1 VALSVRSPTRLQI
14 SVQDQLVCPYCD
26 TVLNGSALSCRCCG
40 RDLTL
45 VLPLLRRLNAA
56 EARLAGL
63 DALEGRLAS
72 LEKVRERGRFKAEA
86 VEAAEAGA
94 LEADA
99 AAAPPS
105 AFQASLSRRRFWV
118 LPIGF
123 AVLLAAYWMV
133 VLGLDLSLSV
143 LRFASMVI
151 PFATGLAYFGV
162 RPRLSW
168 LDASIAVMFALFSVG
183 AMNALLGWIDNI
195 PLLPQGVAAWR
206 ETSFY
211 ALSIGASMFAGMLLR
226 VTQAA
231 LSAKGLVSVP
241 ALRSVL
247 LSMNGKMPMDTLK
260 AIETTILMVSTALTI
275 MTGLIAGLL
284 GVK

>member
-1 VALSVRSPTRLQI
+1 M
-14 SVQDQLVCPYCD
+14 QDQLVCPYCD
-26 TVLNGSALSCRCCG
+26 AVLNGNALSCRCCG
-40 RDLTL
+40 RDLTP

-63 DALEGRLAS
+63 EAIEGRLAS
-72 LEKVRERGRFKAEA
+72 LEQGQERRRFKAEA
-86 VEAAEAGA
+86 IEASDAVEAEGKGTGEAESPFR
-94 LEADA
+94 LVA
-99 AAAPPS
+99 A
-105 AFQASLSRRRFWV
+105 RRRFWV

-123 AVLLAAYWMV
+123 LVLMAAYWTV

-143 LRFASMVI
+143 LRLASMLI
-151 PFATGLAYFGV
+151 PFGTGLFYFGV
-162 RPRLSW
+162 RPRMSG
-168 LDASIAVMFALFSVG
+168 LDAAVAVLFAIFSVA

-231 LSAKGLVSVP
+231 LSAKGLASVP
-241 ALRSVL
+241 ALRKGL
-247 LSMNGKMPMDTLK
+247 LAVNGKMPMDTLK
-260 AIETTILMVSTALTI
+260 AVETTILLASTALSI
-275 MTGLIAGLL
+275 LTGMIAGLL

>member
-1 VALSVRSPTRLQI
+1 M
-14 SVQDQLVCPYCD
+14 
-26 TVLNGSALSCRCCG
+26 LNNSALSCRCCG
-40 RDLTL
+40 RDLTP

-63 DALEGRLAS
+63 EAIEGRLAS
-72 LEKVRERGRFKAEA
+72 LEQGQERRRFKAEA
-86 VEAAEAGA
+86 VEASEDS
-94 LEADA
+94 EA
-99 AAAPPS
+99 AAETGEATRPFLTP
-105 AFQASLSRRRFWV
+105 SRRRFWV

-123 AVLLAAYWMV
+123 LVLMAAYWTV

-143 LRFASMVI
+143 LRLASMII
-151 PFATGLAYFGV
+151 PFGTGLVYFGV
-162 RPRLSW
+162 RPRLTG
-168 LDASIAVMFALFSVG
+168 LDATIAVLFAIFSVA

-231 LSAKGLVSVP
+231 LSAKGLASVP
-241 ALRSVL
+241 ALRKGL
-247 LSMNGKMPMDTLK
+247 LAVNGKMPMDTLK
-260 AIETTILMVSTALTI
+260 AVETTILLASTALSI

>member
-1 VALSVRSPTRLQI
+1 M
-14 SVQDQLVCPYCD
+14 QDQLVCPYCD
-26 TVLNGSALSCRCCG
+26 AMLNSSALSCRCCG
-40 RDLTL
+40 RDLTP

-56 EARLAGL
+56 EARLASFE
-63 DALEGRLAS
+63 AVEGRLAS
-72 LEKVRERGRFKAEA
+72 LEQAQERRRFKAEA
-86 VEAAEAGA
+86 IDAAEDSEAEAAEAGETA
-94 LEADA
+94 R
-99 AAAPPS
+99 PS
-105 AFQASLSRRRFWV
+105 LASVSRRRFWV

-123 AVLLAAYWMV
+123 AVLLGTYWTV

-143 LRFASMVI
+143 LRLASMII

-168 LDASIAVMFALFSVG
+168 LDASVAVLFAIISVA

-206 ETSFY
+206 ETLFY

-231 LSAKGLVSVP
+231 LSAKGLASVP
-241 ALRSVL
+241 ALRTAL

-260 AIETTILMVSTALTI
+260 AIEMTILLASTALTI